1 MTYTSL
7 FSLICDIVKQKS
19 LSKYIKRY
27 AWKNAK
33 TDDLWAV
40 ISEESGTQIN
50 LMMDTWT
57 KQMGY
62 PVISVKSRD
71 NAVEFEQVLKLMKL
85 FKRKSSLDSLVEL
98 EA

>member
-1 MTYTSL
+1 MRD
-7 FSLICDIVKQKS
+7 FVKQRA
-19 LSKYIKRY
+19 LSEYIKKY

-71 NAVEFEQVLKLMKL
+71 NILEFEQVLILMKL
-85 FKRKSSLDSLVEL
+85 IKMKSSLDYL
-98 EA
+98 EEV